1 MFEWIDF
8 MSNNTL
14 PIVATLFVVLSI
26 VFQLLILIANVN
38 VFKII
43 ILAGTFALAFA
54 FAGNDLVNFVGVPL
68 AALDSYNEWVASG
81 AAADTFTMEGLLKPT
96 VANTFLLLL
105 AGLVMVLTLWFSK
118 KAQIVIQTS
127 INLSS
132 SNSGEHEQFGSSLPL
147 RS

>member
-1 MFEWIDF
+1 M
-8 MSNNTL
+8 
-14 PIVATLFVVLSI
+14 
-26 VFQLLILIANVN
+26 
-38 VFKII
+38 
-43 ILAGTFALAFA
+43 
-54 FAGNDLVNFVGVPL
+54 PL

-132 SNSGEHEQFGSSLPL
+132 SNSGEHEQFGSSLPGRMIVRASMGFGRL
-147 RS
+147 VNQFIPMGVKRVSTAVLSPRSYNMAKHRCLLTMFAPRSTWS